1 MSLRTT
7 AAVALAL
14 TRPIF
19 PCSYCADLVQKRLHH
34 DVGHLLE
41 SMRAGFNLV
50 SQALRR
56 RCCPSSMRG
65 AHVVQIEN
73 AFLLSDALDSAARV
87 IIRHCDVTVALA
99 GSARRC
105 HAAQHGRDGA
115 AAQAV
120 PSAPFDPRRT
130 QKPIA
135 DCSIIWLRRKRIVV
149 LARHGRRHD

>member
-41 SMRAGFNLV
+41 AMRAGFNLV

-65 AHVVQIEN
+65 AHVVEIEN
-73 AFLLSDALDSAARV
+73 TFLLSDALDSAARV

-99 GSARRC
+99 DSARRC
-105 HAAQHGRDGA
+105 HAAHYGRDGS

-135 DCSIIWLRRKRIVV
+135 DYSIWLRRKRIVV